1 MLTLSFITGTEPGKW
16 FERFRE
22 RTSHGG
28 LAVAESANPLEALA
42 AGETELAL
50 TRLPDPRVDT
60 GIHHVVELYR
70 EEPGVALSKDNEL
83 TLLDGTIGPED
94 VAGEICNYRI
104 DDSGVV
110 DVSKVRESL
119 QVVAANVGIV
129 IAPRP
134 LLRVL
139 SGKQVE
145 HRGYRDSSVP
155 DTRIA
160 LVWRKTADSDAIQ
173 DFVGIARGR
182 TVNSTRQAAPRRSAR
197 EKSLAKQARRS
208 ARKPETKPPR
218 KRRRK

>member
-1 MLTLSFITGTEPGKW
+1 MYK
-16 FERFRE
+16 RQ
-22 RTSHGG
+22 
-28 LAVAESANPLEALA
+28 
-42 AGETELAL
+42 
-50 TRLPDPRVDT
+50 
-60 GIHHVVELYR
+60 
-70 EEPGVALSKDNEL
+70 PGVALSKDNEL

-94 VAGEICNYRI
+94 VAGENCNYRNG
-104 DDSGVV
+104 DSGVL